1 MKSRVLSETE
11 ILTKYFIIFLQYD
24 GTLYHAQCEF
34 TKEIDT
40 LEYLYLRGACYIS
53 TSFLPNQVSF
63 YVEAQEKDNQVFCYP
78 LHLNAFTYRLYPIF
92 EEELLSNIQQCIFWK
107 EQWISL

>member
-11 ILTKYFIIFLQYD
+11 ILTKHFIIFLQYD
-24 GTLYHAQCEF
+24 GRLYHARCEF
-34 TKEIDT
+34 TKEIKE

-53 TSFLPNQVSF
+53 TSFLPNHISF
-63 YVEAQEKDNQVFCYP
+63 CIEAMEKNHQVFCYP
-78 LHLNAFTYRLYPIF
+78 LSLNAFTYRLYPIF
-92 EEELLSNIQQCIFWK
+92 EQELLSNIQPCIFWK